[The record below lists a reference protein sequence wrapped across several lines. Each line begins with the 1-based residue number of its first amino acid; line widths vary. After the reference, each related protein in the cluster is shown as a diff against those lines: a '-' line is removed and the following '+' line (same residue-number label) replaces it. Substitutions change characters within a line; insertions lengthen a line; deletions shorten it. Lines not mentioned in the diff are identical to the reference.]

1 MIDYARFA
9 SPLGTILAAAV
20 DGALIRLDFEDA
32 KYAPRVASGWRH
44 APRAKPFAE
53 CERQLAEYF
62 AGKRQRFDL
71 PLAAA
76 GTEFQKRVWAGI
88 ARIPYGRTLTYGEL
102 AARALAPGSARA
114 AGAATG
120 RNPIAIVVPCHRVVG
135 SDGSL
140 TGYAGGLARKTRLL
154 EIEGV
159 LLFDSAPEGTPE
171 ATA

>member
-1 MIDYARFA
+1 M
-9 SPLGTILAAAV
+9 
-20 DGALIRLDFEDA
+20 
-32 KYAPRVASGWRH
+32 APGWRH
-44 APRAKPFAE
+44 APHAKPFAE

-76 GTEFQKRVWAGI
+76 GTEFQKRIWSGI
-88 ARIPYGRTLTYGEL
+88 ARIAYGRTITYAEL
-102 AARALAPGSARA
+102 AARSGAAGSARA

-159 LLFDSAPEGTPE
+159 LLFDSAPEGIPE
-171 ATA
+171 ATV